1 MASRSKGANNVAEMA
16 LQIHAKVRAH
26 LEAINT
32 KYKVEASKHRQKKVF
47 QEDDLVM
54 MHLRRSHFPSI
65 HALLEKQMYS
75 PFRVARKINDNAYVL
90 QLSNY

>member
-1 MASRSKGANNVAEMA
+1 MGSRSKRADNVAEMA

-32 KYKVEASKHRQKKVF
+32 KYEVEASKQRRKKVF
-47 QEDDLVM
+47 QEGDLVM

-65 HALLEKQMYS
+65 HEILEK
-75 PFRVARKINDNAYVL
+75 
-90 QLSNY
+90 